1 MTSLAQQQ
9 SSFLQHLLT
18 GDAAI
23 ATHIRD
29 GGIGTER
36 RLHIYHHAYRMR
48 LIDTLRDSFGHTL
61 LYLGDEHFNA
71 AALAH
76 VEGHTSSHPS
86 LRWYGADFPQTLAT
100 RFDQAPQ
107 VAELA
112 QLDWALRH
120 AFDGPDAPVLTLADL
135 AELAPGRWADVGFT
149 LHPTYT
155 RLQLRHNT
163 LAIWQALDDDGVPPE
178 AAPLAECG
186 ELMIWRRG
194 HQPHFRSLQALEAVA
209 LSGLHGGLGFAVV
222 CATLADRFAS
232 ADMAAEVGSLLRRWV
247 DEELLTEVRWQGGA
261 P

>member
-1 MTSLAQQQ
+1 MTSLAQLQ
-9 SSFLQHLLT
+9 SAFQQHLLT
-18 GDAAI
+18 GEEAI

-29 GGIGTER
+29 SGIGTAR

-48 LIDTLRDSFGHTL
+48 LVDTLRDSFGHTL
-61 LYLGDEHFNA
+61 LYLGDERFNA

-76 VEGHTSSHPS
+76 VEGHASTHPS
-86 LRWYGADFPQTLAT
+86 LRWYGADFPETLAA
-100 RFDQAPQ
+100 RFDEAPE

-135 AELAPGRWADVGFT
+135 AALAPECWADVGFN
-149 LHPTYT
+149 LHPTYA
-155 RLQLRHNT
+155 RLQLQHNT

-178 AAPLAECG
+178 AAPLAEPG

-194 HQPHFRSLQALEAVA
+194 HQPHFRSLQALEAAA
-209 LSGLHGGLGFAVV
+209 LSGLQGGMGFAAV
-222 CATLADRFAS
+222 CATLADQFAS
-232 ADMAAEVGSLLRRWV
+232 ADMTAEVGGLLRRWV
-247 DEELLTEVRWQGGA
+247 DEELLSALRWRSAA